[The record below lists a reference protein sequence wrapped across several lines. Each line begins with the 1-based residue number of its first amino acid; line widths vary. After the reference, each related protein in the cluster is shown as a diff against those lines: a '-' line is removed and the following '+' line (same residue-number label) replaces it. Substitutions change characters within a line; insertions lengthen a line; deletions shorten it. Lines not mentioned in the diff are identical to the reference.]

1 MIAYII
7 HLDQQLFL
15 WIQAHCHTQLL
26 DNIMPWLREKSNWY
40 PLYLA
45 IVFALIYKYRWTG
58 LRMTLVAIICF
69 GLSEL
74 LSSHTAKP
82 LFQRLRP
89 CADPEIS
96 QQFTPLVDCNNKGFS
111 FTSSHAA
118 NHFAVAIA
126 LSLFFFKN
134 KKWLFV
140 VGVLWAGSISLAQVY
155 VGVHY
160 PLDIAAGACIG
171 ISISTLVHSIINRYF
186 AKYFIR

>member
-1 MIAYII
+1 MIAYIV
-7 HLDQQLFL
+7 HLDQLLFL
-15 WIQAHCHTQLL
+15 WIQSHCHTQLL
-26 DNIMPWLREKSNWY
+26 DIIMPWLREKSNWY
-40 PLYLA
+40 PLYIS
-45 IVFALIYKYRWTG
+45 IVFVLIYKYRLTG
-58 LRMTLVAIICF
+58 LRMTLVALICF

-96 QQFTPLVDCNNKGFS
+96 QQFTPLVDCTNKGFS

-118 NHFAVAIA
+118 NHFAVALA

-134 KKWLFV
+134 KKWLLV